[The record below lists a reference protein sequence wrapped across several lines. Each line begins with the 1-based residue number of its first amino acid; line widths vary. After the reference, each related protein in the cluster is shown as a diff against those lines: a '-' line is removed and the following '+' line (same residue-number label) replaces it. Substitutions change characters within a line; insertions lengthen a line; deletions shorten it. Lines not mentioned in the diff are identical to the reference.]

1 MRKVSSVAALMFC
14 FTTIVAIALPS
25 NAIAQKTKKNIAT
38 RDQARTCLKQE
49 AEIASLK
56 VKGDSNKQTN
66 LALVK
71 DAEAR
76 SKVLDELQAKVDR
89 ADALQVDDFN
99 AKTREHNAF
108 VATVNQQAA
117 AMKADT
123 ENYESIRTKFNAD
136 CSNLI
141 ITGGDRKAI
150 ANEKK

>member
-1 MRKVSSVAALMFC
+1 MRKVPPVAALTFC
-14 FTTIVAIALPS
+14 FTTIIAVALPFS
-25 NAIAQKTKKNIAT
+25 AFAQKTKKNIAT

-49 AEIASLK
+49 AEIASLR

-66 LALVK
+66 LSLVK
-71 DAEAR
+71 ESEAR
-76 SKVLDELQAKVDR
+76 SKALDELQAKVDR
-89 ADALQVDDFN
+89 ADVQQVDDFN

-123 ENYESIRTKFNAD
+123 ENYESIRAKFNAD
-136 CSNLI
+136 CTNLI

-150 ANEKK
+150 ANENK

>member
-1 MRKVSSVAALMFC
+1 MRKVPPLAALTFC
-14 FTTIVAIALPS
+14 FTSIISIALPS

-56 VKGDSNKQTN
+56 VTGDSNNQTN
-66 LALVK
+66 LSVVK

-89 ADALQVDDFN
+89 ADAQQVDDFN

-117 AMKADT
+117 TMKVDT
-123 ENYESIRTKFNAD
+123 ENYESIRAKFNND
-136 CSNLI
+136 CTNLI

>member
-1 MRKVSSVAALMFC
+1 MRKNPFLAALTFS
-14 FTTIVAIALPS
+14 FTAIVAVTLPS
-25 NAIAQKTKKNIAT
+25 NAIAQKSKKIAT
-38 RDQARTCLKQE
+38 RDQARSCLKQE
-49 AEIASLK
+49 AEIATLK
-56 VKGDSNKQTN
+56 LKGDSNKQTN
-66 LALVK
+66 LSLVK

-76 SKVLDELQAKVDR
+76 SKALDELQAKVDR
-89 ADALQVDDFN
+89 ADKQQVDDFN

-123 ENYESIRTKFNAD
+123 ENYESIRAKFNAD
-136 CSNLI
+136 CTNLI